1 MEPKDYLPILIS
13 AFAFLVS
20 LGSFTLSFASSKRQT
35 FEEQRVL
42 RSSLNDVI
50 SRIFS
55 ARIEQAKYIQ
65 LNPNWMNN
73 DLTIAVNN
81 VYTSQLNSYARLAV
95 YITEKIENLVTDV
108 ELATIAETFS
118 GTGDH
123 ASATQ
128 YWEAAIHRVQ
138 NKNLEVQYRR
148 NYATYLF
155 GTGNIGAGRQE
166 FQRAIDLFPESDDIS
181 QAQNGATYKFWGL
194 NELRAK
200 NKTMSDNYFAYAED
214 SYKSIS
220 RDDIKAPV
228 LADLASV
235 VTKTREPKPDALTQ
249 INLGSAQTAA
259 AVATAE
265 SSGH

>member
-1 MEPKDYLPILIS
+1 M
-13 AFAFLVS
+13 
-20 LGSFTLSFASSKRQT
+20 
-35 FEEQRVL
+35 
-42 RSSLNDVI
+42 
-50 SRIFS
+50 
-55 ARIEQAKYIQ
+55 
-65 LNPNWMNN
+65 
-73 DLTIAVNN
+73 
-81 VYTSQLNSYARLAV
+81 
-95 YITEKIENLVTDV
+95 

-200 NKTMSDNYFAYAED
+200 NKRCQTT
-214 SYKSIS
+214 IS
-220 RDDIKAPV
+220 LTPRIAIR
-228 LADLASV
+228 AF
-235 VTKTREPKPDALTQ
+235 RETT
-249 INLGSAQTAA
+249 SRRRC
-259 AVATAE
+259 
-265 SSGH
+265 